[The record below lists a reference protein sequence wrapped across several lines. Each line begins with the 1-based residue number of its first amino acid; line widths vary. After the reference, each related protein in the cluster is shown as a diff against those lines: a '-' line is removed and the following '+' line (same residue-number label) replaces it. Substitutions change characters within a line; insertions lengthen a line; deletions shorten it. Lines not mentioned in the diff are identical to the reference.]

1 MKSKKIKQL
10 IMVFVAF
17 AMTIGAF
24 SPTSKAKAANDPIN
38 VDAKAAII
46 VEASSGKIL
55 YSKNADKRLPI
66 ASMAKMMTEYLLLEA
81 IKEGKVKWDQK
92 YTPDDYVYE
101 ISQDKNLSNVPLRK
115 DGSYTVK
122 ELYEATAIYSAN
134 AAAIALSEIIAGS
147 ESKFVELMNKKA
159 KELGMKNY
167 KFVNATGLE
176 NKELHGKHPSGTN
189 PNDENKVSARDMAL
203 LADRLVKKY
212 PEILDTASISKTKFR
227 KGTDDEMDM
236 PNWNFMLKGLVQ
248 EYKGVDGL
256 KTGSTDS
263 AGSCFTATAER
274 NGMRV
279 ISVVLNAKGDLHTG
293 RFKETKKM
301 LDYAFNHFSMKQLY
315 GKNETIKGK
324 NTVEVDKGSEQE
336 VNIVTDKALKIPV
349 KNGEEK
355 RYKAKAI
362 LNKKELT
369 APVKKDEKVGRLSVS
384 YQGEE
389 KDYGFLENNVSDVNL
404 VAKEEVEEANW
415 FVLTMRSIG
424 SFFANLW
431 NSIVDVVTGWF

>member
-10 IMVFVAF
+10 VMVFVAF
-17 AMTIGAF
+17 AVTIGAF
-24 SPTSKAKAANDPIN
+24 SPTSKAEAANDPIH

-101 ISQDKNLSNVPLRK
+101 ISQDKSLSNVPLRK

-147 ESKFVELMNKKA
+147 ESKFVESMNKKA

-212 PEILDTASISKTKFR
+212 PEILDTASISKMKFR

-279 ISVVLNAKGDLHTG
+279 ISVVLDAKGDLHTG

-315 GKNETIKGK
+315 DKNETIKGNK
-324 NTVEVDKGSEQE
+324 TVEVDKGKEQE
-336 VNIVTDKALKIPV
+336 VTIVTDKALNIPV

-355 RYKAKAI
+355 HYKAKAI
-362 LNKKELT
+362 LDHKELT
-369 APVKKDEKVGRLSVS
+369 APVKKGEKVGRLSVS
-384 YQGEE
+384 YKGEE

-431 NSIVDVVTGWF
+431 NSIVDIVTGWF